1 MPRLK
6 TTFLSLLALAVS
18 AMAAPADA
26 DSLQVAPADSS
37 SAPTVAACVDGTV
50 ISSVRFEGLEHTN
63 PRVVQRELLNKAG
76 EAFSTEKFET
86 EKRRLQDLDL
96 FTDITVECSSGL
108 DSSGALHPQNDV
120 GATRLTYTFQEIFRW
135 IPAPAGKKTD
145 RDGLMIGLALANLN
159 VLGEDIRA
167 EVQYRTS
174 TDPFLDNN
182 EYAFYASSPYLFGLP
197 LGWNLEFLRT
207 DSYDDIR
214 GFQDD
219 SWLLDLALDYGIT
232 PHLSLLMTVAGREL
246 KDAAF
251 LPEFGFGFAFDFRD
265 SKLDSR
271 RGVYFEYMLTH
282 VGEGDDRDINCNILE
297 EGDCGDGMGGE
308 NYRELL
314 TDARAYYTLWRF
326 VTGATA
332 LVRYRLG
339 DVERYDYY
347 YHGGANTF
355 RGHEADS
362 NYLGVH
368 EVLLTLEER
377 FVLMERHAASIAGV
391 NFFYGVQLVA
401 GLDGS
406 LLWDKGRPGWDDYEG
421 AVYGGIHLVIP
432 ALDRIRLEVGYSPDK
447 GEPVFY
453 FGLFDKVTSSRW
465 RSR

>member
-1 MPRLK
+1 MSCLK
-6 TTFLSLLALAVS
+6 NTILSLFALAMT
-18 AMAAPADA
+18 AMA
-26 DSLQVAPADSS
+26 APADSS
-37 SAPTVAACVDGTV
+37 SAPTGAACVDGMV

-96 FTDITVECSSGL
+96 FTDIAVECTSGL
-108 DSSGALHPQNDV
+108 DSSGASHPQNDV
-120 GATRLTYTFQEIFRW
+120 GSTQLTYRFKEIFRW

-167 EVQYRTS
+167 EVQYRTA
-174 TDPFLDNN
+174 TDPFFDKN
-182 EYAFYASSPYLFGLP
+182 EYAVYVSSPYLLGLP
-197 LGWNLEFLRT
+197 LGWNIEFLVT

-214 GFQDD
+214 GFQEN
-219 SWLLDLALDYGIT
+219 SILLDLDLDYRFL
-232 PHLSLLMTVAGREL
+232 PHFSVLATVAGREL

-251 LPEFGFGFAFDFRD
+251 LPELGLGFAFDYRD
-265 SKLDSR
+265 SKLDTR
-271 RGVYFEYMLTH
+271 KGVYFEYMVTH
-282 VGEGDDRDINCNILE
+282 VGEGDDSDS
-297 EGDCGDGMGGE
+297 DCDVSGGESCKGMGGE
-308 NYRELL
+308 NYREFL
-314 TDARAYYTLWRF
+314 TDARGYFTLWRF

-332 LVRYRLG
+332 LARYRQG
-339 DVERYDYY
+339 DVEFYDYY

-362 NYLGVH
+362 TYLGVH

-377 FVLMERHAASIAGV
+377 FVLMERHAASLWGI

-406 LLWDKGRPGWDDYEG
+406 LLWDKGRPGWEDYEG

-447 GEPVFY
+447 GEPIFY

>member
-1 MPRLK
+1 MSRPN
-6 TTFLSLLALAVS
+6 TIFLGFLVLAV
-18 AMAAPADA
+18 MAFAE
-26 DSLQVAPADSS
+26 PADSTAVS
-37 SAPTVAACVDGTV
+37 GNVAPLSVSTGTACTDGTV

-63 PRVVQRELLNKAG
+63 PRVVERELLNKAG
-76 EAFSTEKFET
+76 EAFSTEKFEA
-86 EKRRLQDLDL
+86 EKHRLQDLDL
-96 FTDITVECSSGL
+96 FTDITVSCDG
-108 DSSGALHPQNDV
+108 G
-120 GATRLTYTFQEIFRW
+120 GLTYTFQEIFRW

-219 SWLLDLALDYGIT
+219 SWLLDLDLDYGIT

-271 RGVYFEYMLTH
+271 QGVYFEYMLTH